1 MGKYFYL
8 QGCGTE
14 LVRKSAIGAC
24 AMKKKENGKLTMISK
39 KSDRAC
45 VLFVQYTR
53 PVCEF

>member
-1 MGKYFYL
+1 
-8 QGCGTE
+8 
-14 LVRKSAIGAC
+14 
-24 AMKKKENGKLTMISK
+24 MKKKENGKLTMISK